1 MGLFSLIFKIGTD
14 NTDFNRGME
23 HAVDRSKRASR
34 QMADDFSKVARNR
47 LGQAGEMLGGFIGAS
62 AVKDMIDFGGR
73 MQDMSERTGVAAER
87 LQEIDYALKLSGSS
101 AERAEKAMRALGQA
115 REKALA
121 NPAGKEA
128 AEFSGLGIKLDE
140 LRNLRDAGDLFLR
153 FGTAIE
159 RVKLDAASL
168 PAILDLIGTKNAEIL
183 PAMASGLRESAMEA
197 RRLGLIL
204 SDETIASLDQ
214 LGDEITTVL
223 TAIKK
228 PFAEVILFFARA
240 VDAGIQAVRAAG
252 AAGVNYMNNF
262 MQMNLLLPKFL
273 KKQAQEITNEVNAE
287 FGKGFNEFLDRNDP
301 DKIAAQRAAK
311 RDRAAKVRD
320 FDQDALLDAL
330 KAGKEGKAASAG
342 KGLERLRTDSLLSV
356 GNFLGS
362 GPDRTAQELRQQT
375 QTLQRIQQLIEQQG
389 RTNTIRFD

>member
-140 LRNLRDAGDLFLR
+140 LKNLRDAGDLFLR